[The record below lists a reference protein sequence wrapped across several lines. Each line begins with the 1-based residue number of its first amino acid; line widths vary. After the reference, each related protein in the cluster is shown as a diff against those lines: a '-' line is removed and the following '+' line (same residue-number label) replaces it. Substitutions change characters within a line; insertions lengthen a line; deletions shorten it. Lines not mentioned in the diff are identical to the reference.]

1 MILHEITI
9 KISDPKLGVVDKNGA
24 CNKQNKSKSLFSL
37 ATKTYAMIASNRVKK
52 VCHIYTI
59 EHIWKYFLMVTTNIF
74 VSQILQFNFLVF

>member
-52 VCHIYTI
+52 VCHIYKSYIYWNIVIFTRI
-59 EHIWKYFLMVTTNIF
+59 E
-74 VSQILQFNFLVF
+74 

>member
-1 MILHEITI
+1 MTI

-52 VCHIYTI
+52 VCHIYEI
-59 EHIWKYFLMVTTNIF
+59 IHILKYLN
-74 VSQILQFNFLVF
+74 LLKW

>member
-1 MILHEITI
+1 MTI

-52 VCHIYTI
+52 VCHIYKI
-59 EHIWKYFLMVTTNIF
+59 IHILKQFFGDNKYLCIRNSSI
-74 VSQILQFNFLVF
+74 